1 VSPFANSNHEDLGEC
16 AKVIDVIAESKN
28 APFIMEVASEAAF
41 DAALIDC
48 VLKNLTGRVAGYSAG
63 RIHGRNY
70 TADIPLAL
78 SLSPVAARLGYSL
91 FNVTLLSLT
100 VAR

>member
-1 VSPFANSNHEDLGEC
+1 
-16 AKVIDVIAESKN
+16 
-28 APFIMEVASEAAF
+28 MEVASEAAF
-41 DAALIDC
+41 DAALLDC
-48 VLKNLTGRVAGYSAG
+48 VLKNLTGDVAHLARVAGYSAG